1 MEKAEK
7 LSALEKNI
15 ESVFLGKPGVVRQV
29 MVALIARGHLLI
41 EDVPGIGK
49 TLLGIALSRS
59 IAASFRRIQFTNDL
73 LPSDIL
79 GVSTFNPKEGRFEFR
94 EGPIFSNIVLADEIN
109 RATPKTQSALLE
121 AMSDMQVSI
130 DGSPFPLP
138 QPFMVIATQNPI
150 EYHGTFPLP
159 EAQLDRFFMRVRV
172 GYPGIE
178 EEKRIV
184 RESDLYGRAS
194 QLRPVLTHDDV
205 SALQAE
211 AAGVAVDEALLE
223 YVIRLADATRRDPLI
238 KLGIS
243 PRGALF
249 LHRAAQANALIEGRS
264 YCVPDD
270 VRDLVKPV
278 FAHRII
284 VESNL
289 YGMAR
294 IDESERIVLESMR
307 KVAVPL

>member
-7 LSALEKNI
+7 LSALERNI

-79 GVSTFNPKEGRFEFR
+79 GVSTLNPREGRFEFR

-178 EEKRIV
+178 EEKMIV
-184 RESDLYGRAS
+184 KEGDLYGRAS
-194 QLRPVLTHDDV
+194 QLKPVLTHEEV
-205 SALQAE
+205 AELQAE
-211 AAGVAVDEALLE
+211 ATRVAVDEALLE
-223 YVIRLADATRRDPLI
+223 YVIRLADATRREPLI

-243 PRGALF
+243 PRGAIF
-249 LHRAAQANALIEGRS
+249 LHRAAQANALIEGRD

-270 VRDLVKPV
+270 VAALIKPV

-294 IDESERIVLESMR
+294 IDESERIVDEAMK
-307 KVAVPL
+307 KVAVPI